1 MQQAARISD
10 RTAFFTVAE
19 SEPAT
24 SSSSTTPSN
33 SSPPPP
39 TRAPR
44 PTSPAA
50 SARTQ
55 EAIHVATRRVRS
67 QLQHVHDELL
77 LIGSMVEKAIKRSIE
92 SLRNRDVELAH
103 RIVEDDDDIDERYL
117 ALEELCID
125 LIATQQPMAG
135 DLRVVIT
142 GMQVASELERMGD
155 YAEGIAKVSIR
166 MGDDPPLK
174 PLIDIPRMADI
185 SIGMLRRSLTAL
197 NDRDDAL
204 ARQVWHADDEV
215 DQLYDQVFRELLTF
229 MFQNPRNIQ
238 RATWL
243 LWVAH
248 NLERIGDRP
257 PTSPSASS
265 TSTPARSPPATNA
278 GPTSATPPPSTHPL
292 PHQRLHLP
300 LTATHPSGHPH
311 YLLALRSR
319 EARPAERH
327 SEAPF
332 PRGARATGC
341 RSFSLSLEGEGW
353 GEGGCL
359 GPQPCRGPSNPP
371 RSTRLFKC
379 LNGAR
384 LAPLPVAFLSEQA
397 SPRIAASQAGSGRSQ
412 R

>member
-1 MQQAARISD
+1 M
-10 RTAFFTVAE
+10 
-19 SEPAT
+19 
-24 SSSSTTPSN
+24 
-33 SSPPPP
+33 SP
-39 TRAPR
+39 R
-44 PTSPAA
+44 
-50 SARTQ
+50 
-55 EAIHVATRRVRS
+55 EEYVS
-67 QLQHVHDELL
+67 QLQYVHDELL

-248 NLERIGDRP
+248 NLERIGDRATNIAERVIYLNTGQIP
-257 PTSPSASS
+257 SRDERWPDVGDPTS
-265 TSTPARSPPATNA
+265 
-278 GPTSATPPPSTHPL
+278 HD
-292 PHQRLHLP
+292 
-300 LTATHPSGHPH
+300 SG
-311 YLLALRSR
+311 
-319 EARPAERH
+319 
-327 SEAPF
+327 
-332 PRGARATGC
+332 
-341 RSFSLSLEGEGW
+341 
-353 GEGGCL
+353 
-359 GPQPCRGPSNPP
+359 
-371 RSTRLFKC
+371 
-379 LNGAR
+379 
-384 LAPLPVAFLSEQA
+384 A
-397 SPRIAASQAGSGRSQ
+397 SPTNGSMSA
-412 R
+412 